1 MSTLLSFY
9 RQLDEEL
16 FQKIRY
22 TEQPLRASYT
32 NENGEFI
39 EMEVALEEGQENTFQ
54 LLDPKVHWDPELH
67 NVDFHFEIEI
77 ENPRFLFGNNGLT
90 DSKGELG
97 VAIRWHS
104 RDSSQMRI
112 KPVGII
118 KSTDYNFYHKDKLSI
133 EKGVI
138 RGQITLEV
146 LLYMYSPSPMQQVA
160 AGTILGTLSSCN
172 ILIDGNSSMFP
183 ILEIDDP
190 TKPLWWV
197 ECNFEDALYDSFTD
211 DHVSIIINVG
221 HRNAKHL
228 KLDRG
233 IGSSPLLLEI
243 LGSGIQTIIEEAKLQ
258 GDWEDIINN
267 RSEPGSIGEA
277 IYYFIESFSWDTSSP
292 TKLLKSIRE
301 DFDKRF

>member
-9 RQLDEEL
+9 RELDEEL
-16 FQKIRY
+16 FLKIGY
-22 TEQPLRASYT
+22 SEQPLQATYK
-32 NENGEFI
+32 NESGEVI
-39 EMEVALEEGQENTFQ
+39 EMEVSLEEGLENTYQ
-54 LLDPKVHWDPELH
+54 LFDPKVHWDPELH
-67 NVDFHFEIEI
+67 DVDFYFEFEIKHTM
-77 ENPRFLFGNNGLT
+77 FLFGNRGLA
-90 DSKGELG
+90 DDKGELG
-97 VAIRWHS
+97 VAIRWYS
-104 RDSSQMRI
+104 RDSAQMRI
-112 KPVGII
+112 IPIATI
-118 KSTDYNFYHKDKLSI
+118 KSTDKDFYYNTKIKI
-133 EKGVI
+133 EKGVL
-138 RGQITLEV
+138 RGKLTFEV
-146 LLYMYSPSPMQQVA
+146 ILYMHVPSPDQQVA
-160 AGTILGTLSSCN
+160 SGTILGILSSTN
-172 ILIDGNSSMFP
+172 ILIDGHSSMFP